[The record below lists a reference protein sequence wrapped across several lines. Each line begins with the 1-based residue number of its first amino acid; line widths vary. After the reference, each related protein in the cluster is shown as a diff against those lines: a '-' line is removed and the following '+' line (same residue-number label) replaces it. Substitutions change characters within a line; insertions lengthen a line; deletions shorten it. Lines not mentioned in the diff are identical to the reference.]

1 MPVPCAVRGVEVP
14 HGRIVAEFGFAD
26 HIVLVYAILVL
37 VVVLELV
44 ALQQLAQLLEGASG
58 CFRVGLAVVENVAF
72 HRALPVDIRLSFP
85 TSLGIQRGRGLR
97 LGYIR
102 WKRIAVHQF
111 KGEILDGRLV
121 FLTSSNIVGMIIMC
135 LCPLSLGFSLNLLF
149 AQRQATATLRQRLDR
164 EHTARH
170 LHDTIS
176 NDLAYMIL
184 RIDQASRSD
193 CPADREQ
200 YQRQLTDLRAIA
212 ETALDHTHQVIRQL
226 ERTDKPDDRSRIVKT
241 NNDDKTD
248 RKIEQQRERLDGI
261 IQSQR
266 RRLGGLGFQGDDI
279 LGTFDH
285 PLADDILDLL
295 EGLLNELYANIAKHA
310 APHEWYAVTISFD
323 RRHVIISASDVLKDE
338 AVRLGL
344 GSGLK
349 RYRTVIESMSGT
361 FDITDDSGNWNANI
375 TIPLSVTRR

>member
-1 MPVPCAVRGVEVP
+1 MNAPTNQTIA
-14 HGRIVAEFGFAD
+14 A
-26 HIVLVYAILVL
+26 
-37 VVVLELV
+37 
-44 ALQQLAQLLEGASG
+44 AS
-58 CFRVGLAVVENVAF
+58 
-72 HRALPVDIRLSFP
+72 
-85 TSLGIQRGRGLR
+85 
-97 LGYIR
+97 Y
-102 WKRIAVHQF
+102 
-111 KGEILDGRLV
+111 
-121 FLTSSNIVGMIIMC
+121 
-135 LCPLSLGFSLNLLF
+135 
-149 AQRQATATLRQRLDR
+149 
-164 EHTARH
+164 
-170 LHDTIS
+170 
-176 NDLAYMIL
+176 
-184 RIDQASRSD
+184 
-193 CPADREQ
+193 
-200 YQRQLTDLRAIA
+200 
-212 ETALDHTHQVIRQL
+212 
-226 ERTDKPDDRSRIVKT
+226 KT

-361 FDITDDSGNWNANI
+361 FDITDDSDNWNANI

>member
-1 MPVPCAVRGVEVP
+1 MRPIRSALN
-14 HGRIVAEFGFAD
+14 RI
-26 HIVLVYAILVL
+26 HHPAILAAGLVL
-37 VVVLELV
+37 AVAIPVEMGVYSSQNLLSWSTIRISLLV
-44 ALQQLAQLLEGASG
+44 AVLCAMLGAAPVWAACLLFAVSG
-58 CFRVGLAVVENVAF
+58 YALLWLFSPLTTIMIAALTSIAV
-72 HRALPVDIRLSFP
+72 LSFVKP
-85 TSLGIQRGRGLR
+85 R
-97 LGYIR
+97 LG
-102 WKRIAVHQF
+102 AASALAALAALAANNMQNN
-111 KGEILDGRLV
+111 
-121 FLTSSNIVGMIIMC
+121 LTSSNIVGMIIMC

-226 ERTDKPDDRSRIVKT
+226 ERTDKP
-241 NNDDKTD
+241 
-248 RKIEQQRERLDGI
+248 
-261 IQSQR
+261 
-266 RRLGGLGFQGDDI
+266 
-279 LGTFDH
+279 
-285 PLADDILDLL
+285 LADDILDLL

-361 FDITDDSGNWNANI
+361 FDITDDSDNWNANI